1 MKATLKYFLLGLLL
15 TGLSVF
21 VVIENNDFWSWVGM
35 ILTGLFTLMYLLK
48 LFFPNAAILKKIQT
62 NSAEND
68 DRSFDEIYEDNGIFT
83 FPDYGFTIKLKDELY
98 DIKWEE
104 IKTILGYKIDLY
116 ATDCICAE
124 VYCDN
129 SKSFAI
135 NEETKGW
142 FQFQKHLKERFP
154 TIDSGWDIEISAP
167 AFETNLT
174 LVYDRD
180 NRTLEE
186 VSKQQ

>member
-1 MKATLKYFLLGLLL
+1 MRDTLIHLFLGLLL
-15 TGLSVF
+15 TTVSVF
-21 VVIENNDFWSWVGM
+21 VVVHSHDFWSWTALVFF
-35 ILTGLFTLMYLLK
+35 GLITFMHLFKLVFPDTTFLK
-48 LFFPNAAILKKIQT
+48 NIRT
-62 NSAEND
+62 NSGINEK
-68 DRSFDEIYEDNGIFT
+68 SFDEIYEDNGIFT
-83 FPDYGFTIKLKDELY
+83 FKEDGFKVSLKNEQY
-98 DIKWEE
+98 DIQWEG

-124 VYCDN
+124 IFCDN
-129 SKSFAI
+129 GKSFAI

-142 FQFQKHLKERFP
+142 FQFQRHLKERLP
-154 TIDSGWDIEISAP
+154 AIDKGWDIEISVP

-186 VSKQQ
+186 VIKQE